1 MIFSPQSSSKFN
13 CLIIDSDD
21 QNAEILSTIL
31 GEQGYPVTTALNVN
45 LALEYLQVKS
55 PDIIFWNRSE
65 IEEQEFN
72 LNYFYK
78 YLQDN
83 KHNIAIFF
91 LISYSNHGHRIP
103 VEQDWHC
110 DYIRKPFYPPEIIIR
125 LQNIEYYRQ
134 SHKILTQSLLQLE
147 QETSARHLA
156 ESQLQKITQK
166 LQTTTDQLKYLSRL
180 DPLTQLAHRPYFDEY
195 LLREWQ
201 RLARERIHLSLI
213 IGDIDR
219 FQGYNEVYGYDQG
232 DICLQTIA
240 QTIASLIKRPADLVG
255 RYSGEK
261 FAILLP
267 HTPRAGAIE
276 VAKLIR
282 AKIQQLE
289 IPHPRSEI
297 SPYLTMSLGVAT
309 AIPSPELPPYPLI
322 AVAEEALQEAKQQGG
337 DRIGVGV
344 RWR

>member
-1 MIFSPQSSSKFN
+1 MIFPIPSSPKFN

-21 QNAEILSTIL
+21 QNTQILSRML
-31 GEQGYPVTTALNVN
+31 GDQGYPVTIASNLN
-45 LALEYLQVKS
+45 LALKYLQTNI
-55 PDIIFWNRSE
+55 PDIIFWNHSE
-65 IEEQEFN
+65 IEAQDFN

-83 KHNIAIFF
+83 KHNIAIFL
-91 LISYSNHGHRIP
+91 LISYSDNSYSIP
-103 VEQDWHC
+103 LQQDWHC
-110 DYIRKPFYPPEIIIR
+110 EYIRKPFYPPEIIIR
-125 LQNIEYYRQ
+125 LQNIHYYRQ
-134 SHKILTQSLLQLE
+134 TNKILTESLLQLE
-147 QETSARHLA
+147 QEISARHLA

-166 LQTTTDQLKYLSRL
+166 LQTTTDQLKHLSRL

-232 DICLQTIA
+232 DMCLQTIA
-240 QTIASLIKRPADLVG
+240 QNIAGLIKRPADLVG

-297 SPYLTMSLGVAT
+297 RPYLTMSLGVAT

-344 RWR
+344 HWR